1 MIDPVSAIG
10 MATAAYRG
18 IKSAIDTGKSLHDM
32 AGTLQQW
39 ATSMSDIDFAHRQAE
54 NPPMF
59 KRIFGASQVEQNALE
74 VWGHQQKAKEM
85 REELRSHISLFY
97 GPSAWKEIVEIEARM
112 RRERK
117 AAVYAAEERKQKI
130 LEWIIGLTLAI
141 GMTLII
147 GFIIWIIGLGQG
159 RW

>member
-1 MIDPVSAIG
+1 
-10 MATAAYRG
+10 
-18 IKSAIDTGKSLHDM
+18 
-32 AGTLQQW
+32 
-39 ATSMSDIDFAHRQAE
+39 
-54 NPPMF
+54 
-59 KRIFGASQVEQNALE
+59 
-74 VWGHQQKAKEM
+74 M

-130 LEWIIGLTLAI
+130 LEWTIGLALATV
-141 GMTLII
+141 MALII
-147 GFIIWIIGLGQG
+147 GFIIWLVGKGQG

>member
-1 MIDPVSAIG
+1 
-10 MATAAYRG
+10 
-18 IKSAIDTGKSLHDM
+18 
-32 AGTLQQW
+32 
-39 ATSMSDIDFAHRQAE
+39 
-54 NPPMF
+54 
-59 KRIFGASQVEQNALE
+59 
-74 VWGHQQKAKEM
+74 
-85 REELRSHISLFY
+85 
-97 GPSAWKEIVEIEARM
+97 M

-130 LEWIIGLTLAI
+130 LEWIIGLALAL

>member
-1 MIDPVSAIG
+1 MKKVEMNLNGSSLSIETGHVARQSAGSVIVTHG
-10 MATAAYRG
+10 E
-18 IKSAIDTGKSLHDM
+18 
-32 AGTLQQW
+32 
-39 ATSMSDIDFAHRQAE
+39 TSVLVA
-54 NPPMF
+54 
-59 KRIFGASQVEQNALE
+59 VNA
-74 VWGHQQKAKEM
+74 AKEM

-130 LEWIIGLTLAI
+130 LEWIIGLTLAV